1 MHRSKCMLTAAAI
14 FSVAGASVI
23 MTYPA
28 EARSGCTY
36 FATNGSKTAHWS
48 SAEGYKMKVACRRA
62 KRRCERKLRRN
73 PIGRG
78 TQTSRCVKGG
88 TSGYF

>member
-1 MHRSKCMLTAAAI
+1 MHRSKCMLTAVAI
-14 FSVAGASVI
+14 FTVVGASGMISHPV
-23 MTYPA
+23 A
-28 EARSGCTY
+28 ARSGCTY
-36 FATNGSKTAHWS
+36 YATNGSKTAHWTR
-48 SAEGYKMKVACRRA
+48 AEGFKMKVACRRA

-78 TQTSRCVKGG
+78 AQTSKCVKGG